1 MPTVF
6 RSEGVRF
13 FFYSNEGNPREPIH
27 VHAEADEGE
36 AKIWLR
42 PRVRVASSV
51 GFSRQRLATLVRIV
65 EEHGDDIE
73 RAWHEH
79 FG

>member
-1 MPTVF
+1 ML
-6 RSEGVRF
+6 RHEGFRF

-27 VHAEADEGE
+27 IHVMRDGAEAKFWLDPVSPARSAGFDARTLRQLAGLVAEHRDE
-36 AKIWLR
+36 
-42 PRVRVASSV
+42 
-51 GFSRQRLATLVRIV
+51 
-65 EEHGDDIE
+65 IE